1 MKYHFLPDPET
12 LAAMV
17 DAFKEK
23 LQDSYRKLLTTIYEE
38 TGHQQSQI
46 ILEKIIALP
55 KKNFSSILTFYYH
68 HTVRA
73 INEGEYIPKLLSDLD
88 LVLAFVKE
96 EDNKS
101 SFVVYETMPDTI
113 SHAILETMGNS
124 ITNYNILLRGLPK
137 TEEIQAKQRLEQGVK
152 YLWHSCPKM
161 LENIQEL
168 VHQIFFVGSDCPQKH
183 CALSLTSAVTQGMVF
198 INGVYN
204 PSWVF
209 LLDKYIHEAAHAY
222 LFLINQ
228 EELLVL
234 NDPKELYPSPLRQ
247 DTRPMEGVYHALFV
261 LMSLL
266 HAFSRIMEEQELME
280 SDSKE
285 IITLMKM
292 YSAGLERSYTT
303 VMRQGKLTPI
313 ARFLLEDGYDMVY
326 KSQHKLCPIRK
337 NVTRNNP

>member
-1 MKYHFLPDPET
+1 MKYHFLPDPGT

-17 DAFKEK
+17 DAFKRK
-23 LQDSYRKLLTTIYEE
+23 LQDSYKKLLTTIYEE
-38 TGHQQSQI
+38 TGHQQSRT

-55 KKNFSSILTFYYH
+55 KKDFSSILTFYYH

-73 INEGEYIPKLLSDLD
+73 INDGEYIPKLLSDLD

-96 EDNKS
+96 KDNNS
-101 SFVVYETMPDTI
+101 SCVVYEAMPDTI
-113 SHAILETMGNS
+113 SHAILKTMGHS
-124 ITNYNILLRGLPK
+124 ITNYDISLRGLPK
-137 TEEIQAKQRLEQGVK
+137 TEEIQAKQRLEQGME
-152 YLWHSCPKM
+152 YLWNSCPKM
-161 LENIQEL
+161 LGNIQKL

-183 CALSLTSAVTQGMVF
+183 CAFSLTSAVTQGMVF
-198 INGVYN
+198 INGEYN

-209 LLDKYIHEAAHAY
+209 LLDKYVHEAAHTY

-266 HAFSRIMEEQELME
+266 HVFSRIMENQELMQ

-285 IITLMKM
+285 IIKLMKM
-292 YSAGLERSYTT
+292 CSAGLGKSYTT
-303 VMRQGKLTPI
+303 VMHQGKLTPI
-313 ARFLLEDGYDMVY
+313 ARFLLEDGYNTVY
-326 KSQHKLCPIRK
+326 KSQHRLCPIRK
-337 NVTRNNP
+337 NVIINNP